1 MSMGTRWRATSWSWP
16 GGRNG
21 LHGTSWPRSGGSD
34 TVPAPLRHRPV
45 SILAPLV
52 VAATMVALTLAVAA
66 ATSPASA
73 SADGWAGAGTVQA
86 KGGPY
91 LTDAQGRDLELH
103 GVNLVAKCG
112 GGAVDT
118 TAAGSPCVGGE
129 WGPQLAYVLSPDATD
144 PGRRFTAADARTLAQ
159 LGFNVVR
166 LGIIWEGLE
175 PGPRNVGIDNP
186 HYCSG
191 HAPGTPFP
199 TLARGLNPYNP
210 GIVRAYLERTDRI
223 VNLLAHAGLRVI
235 VDMHSDVYGSAFYNT
250 KGSSPWNGEGA
261 PLWAT
266 CTGGATFH
274 PSPGWGNFY
283 TLRPVQVAMHH
294 FFANDVRADLQGQY
308 ARVWSAV
315 ASHFRGNPAVLGYEI
330 YNEPNDYLVK
340 SFDPE
345 LQCDY
350 GGTVNEPKSCAVN
363 HPQALP
369 HGLIGAIQ
377 AADPTHVVF
386 YEPSGNTNFG
396 APETI
401 GISEPLRFPRLA
413 LAFHAYGN
421 VSAELSLVAAERAKT
436 HTDQPGGPPWI
447 LDEFGANNHDAASAK
462 TVDHADTDNLSWAY
476 WSAMQLHD
484 PTGGQAYEGL
494 LDQTTRQPYPNQG
507 RAMSVPYAW
516 ATAGR
521 PGAQSFYRPAQ
532 TYRYRYA
539 PDPKVHAVTEIEI
552 PPYTYPLGY
561 TVAVTGARV
570 TSKPNAALLT
580 LSAEKSAKSVSVTVR
595 SLTATPFPT
604 Y

>member
-1 MSMGTRWRATSWSWP
+1 
-16 GGRNG
+16 
-21 LHGTSWPRSGGSD
+21 LPRRVISLL
-34 TVPAPLRHRPV
+34 VPL
-45 SILAPLV
+45 I
-52 VAATMVALTLAVAA
+52 AALAVAVVTA
-66 ATSPASA
+66 ATTAVPAA
-73 SADGWAGAGTVQA
+73 ADGWAGAGTIQA

-91 LTDAQGRDLELH
+91 LTDRQGRVLQLH

-118 TAAGSPCVGGE
+118 TAPGSPCVGGE
-129 WGPQLAYVLSPDATD
+129 WGPRLAYVLSPDAVD
-144 PGRRFTAADARTLAQ
+144 PGRRFTAADARTLAR

-175 PGPRNVGIDNP
+175 PGPRNVGINNP
-186 HYCSG
+186 DYCG
-191 HAPGTPFP
+191 PHIPGTPFP
-199 TLARGLNPYNP
+199 KLARGVDPYNA
-210 GIVRAYLERTDRI
+210 GIVRAYLEKAGRM

-235 VDMHSDVYGSAFYNT
+235 VDMHSDAYGSGFFDT
-250 KGSSPWNGEGA
+250 QGSTPWNGEGA

-266 CTGGATFH
+266 CSGRATFR
-274 PSPGWGNFY
+274 PTPGWGDFY
-283 TLRPVQVAMHH
+283 TLRPIQIAMHH

-308 ARVWSAV
+308 AKVWGAV
-315 ASHFRGNPAVLGYEI
+315 AAHFRGDPDVVGYEV

-340 SFDPE
+340 QFDPE

-350 GGTVNEPKSCAVN
+350 GGPVNEPASCAVN
-363 HPQALP
+363 HTGALP

-386 YEPSGNTNFG
+386 YEPSGNANFG

-401 GISEPLRFPRLA
+401 GMSEPLRFPRLA
-413 LAFHAYGN
+413 LAFHTYGD
-421 VSAELSLVAAERAKT
+421 VPVQLTQTATERART
-436 HTDQPGGPPWI
+436 HTDQPGGPAWI
-447 LDEFGANNHDAASAK
+447 LDEFGANNNDAASAG
-462 TVDHADTDNLSWAY
+462 TVDHAGADNLSWAY
-476 WSAMQLHD
+476 WSGMQLHD
-484 PTGGQAYEGL
+484 PTGGQAFEGL

-507 RAMSVPYAW
+507 RALSVPYAW

-539 PDPKVHAVTEIEI
+539 PDPKIHAPTEIEI

-561 TVAVTGARV
+561 TATVTGARV
-570 TSKPNAALLT
+570 TSRANAGVLT
-580 LSAEKSAKSVSVTVR
+580 LRGEEGAKAVSVTVR
-595 SLTATPFPT
+595 SLTSTPFPA

>member
-1 MSMGTRWRATSWSWP
+1 
-16 GGRNG
+16 
-21 LHGTSWPRSGGSD
+21 
-34 TVPAPLRHRPV
+34 LRRRVV
-45 SILAPLV
+45 SLV
-52 VAATMVALTLAVAA
+52 ASLIAALAVIA
-66 ATSPASA
+66 SPAL
-73 SADGWAGAGTVQA
+73 ADGWAGAGTIQA

-91 LTDAQGRDLELH
+91 LTDAQGRTLQLH

-129 WGPQLAYVLSPDATD
+129 WGPRPAYVLSPGAAD
-144 PGRRFTAADARTLAQ
+144 PGRRFTAADARTLAR
-159 LGFNVVR
+159 LGFNTVR

-175 PGPRNVGIDNP
+175 PGPRSVGINNP
-186 HYCSG
+186 HYCAT
-191 HAPGTPFP
+191 HTPGTPFP
-199 TLARGLNPYNP
+199 TLARGVDPYNP
-210 GIVRAYLERTDRI
+210 GVVHAYLQKTDRI
-223 VNLLAHAGLRVI
+223 VDLLAHAGLRVI
-235 VDMHSDVYGSAFYNT
+235 VDMHSDAYGSAFFNA

-266 CTGGATFH
+266 CTGTATFR
-274 PSPGWGNFY
+274 PTPGWGNFY
-283 TLRPVQVAMHH
+283 MLRPIQIAMHH

-308 ARVWSAV
+308 AKVWAAV
-315 ASHFRGNPAVLGYEI
+315 ASYFRGNPDVVGYEI
-330 YNEPNDYLVK
+330 YNEPNDYLVT

-350 GGTVNEPKSCAVN
+350 GGPVNEPKSCAVN

-377 AADPTHVVF
+377 AADPTHVVI

-396 APETI
+396 AAETL
-401 GISEPLRFPRLA
+401 GMSEPLRFPRLA

-421 VSAELSLVAAERAKT
+421 IPAELVLVRSERART
-436 HTDQPGGPPWI
+436 HTDQPGGPAWI
-447 LDEFGANNHDAASAK
+447 LDEFGANNDDAANGQ
-462 TVDHADTDNLSWAY
+462 TVDGSDGDDLSWAY

-507 RAMSVPYAW
+507 QAMSVPYAW
-516 ATAGR
+516 ATAGT
-521 PGAQSFYRPAQ
+521 PGAQSFYRPVQ

-539 PDPKVHAVTEIEI
+539 PDPKVHAPTEIEI

-561 TVAVTGARV
+561 AISVTGARV
-570 TSKPNAALLT
+570 TSRAGAPLVT
-580 LSAEKSAKSVSVTVR
+580 LGADKGAKTVTVTVH